1 MADHA
6 RVVEMAMVLRAGSPE
21 GWQNFVLAIRE
32 YAATL
37 AMDVLKHPPETLLKA
52 QGMALAANEIATI
65 LNTAPQ
71 LYEKIR
77 ERKQHG

>member
-1 MADHA
+1 MT
-6 RVVEMAMVLRAGSPE
+6 LRAESPE
-21 GWQNFVLAIRE
+21 GWQNFVLAVRE
-32 YAATL
+32 YAAALTT
-37 AMDVLKHPPETLLKA
+37 DVLKHPPETLLRS

-71 LYEKIR
+71 LYEKAR